1 MAKAAP
7 RSVEQAHTPQ
17 AQQAHSAPQVEGGHQ
32 PERRELS
39 RAPRRVAPA
48 GPDPLQS
55 QGREKDKKEKDEK
68 GQKGEKNEK
77 GEKK

>member
-1 MAKAAP
+1 
-7 RSVEQAHTPQ
+7 Q
-17 AQQAHSAPQVEGGHQ
+17 AQPVRPPQVEQSPQ

-39 RAPRRVAPA
+39 RAPRRVAPT

-55 QGREKDKKEKDEK
+55 QGRDKKDER
-68 GQKGEKNEK
+68 GQRGDKNEK